1 MKQLTIQSSKIHA
14 NARGVIMNHAMQD
27 LDQVVVQA
35 LILNEEATE
44 EGDVRIMEFV
54 AGTFWEL
61 WANNIKPSIGQN
73 SNKNIS
79 K

>member
-1 MKQLTIQSSKIHA
+1 MKQPTIQSSKIHA
-14 NARGVIMNHAMQD
+14 NATGVIMNHAMQD
-27 LDQVVVQA
+27 LDQVVQA

-44 EGDVRIMEFV
+44 EGDVLIMEFV

-61 WANNIKPSIGQN
+61 WGSNISPFIGQN
-73 SNKNIS
+73 SNKNMP